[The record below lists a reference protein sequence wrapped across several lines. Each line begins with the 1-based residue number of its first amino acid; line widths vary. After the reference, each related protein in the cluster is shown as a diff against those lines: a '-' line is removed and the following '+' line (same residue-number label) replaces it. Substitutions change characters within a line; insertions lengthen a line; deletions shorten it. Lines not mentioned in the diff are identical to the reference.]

1 MSEDTKHHGIFVDHV
16 LRDLIVHYNIENED
30 LWVQSDNAS
39 SQYKNK
45 YSLGLLQ
52 LLADEFTLR
61 KRALRFLCNDY
72 EISYEELLSKS
83 STSSMN
89 VKRLRALCVELYKT
103 INKLNPD
110 FMRDLFKLRFT
121 NRPVREKYKMNMIIP
136 EFNQVSYG
144 KKSLRTFGP
153 KLWNSLPYHIKSS
166 ENLESFKRTIKHW
179 NGERCLCKVC
189 NCS

>member
-1 MSEDTKHHGIFVDHV
+1 MVNEYGSFPFSAKTSVEPLQNFSSLNIFCFIEKQFNRQELEMMFYCHILVFNKI
-16 LRDLIVHYNIENED
+16 LI
-30 LWVQSDNAS
+30 
-39 SQYKNK
+39 
-45 YSLGLLQ
+45 
-52 LLADEFTLR
+52 
-61 KRALRFLCNDY
+61 
-72 EISYEELLSKS
+72 
-83 STSSMN
+83 
-89 VKRLRALCVELYKT
+89 
-103 INKLNPD
+103 NPD

>member
-1 MSEDTKHHGIFVDHV
+1 MLS
-16 LRDLIVHYNIENED
+16 
-30 LWVQSDNAS
+30 NAS
-39 SQYKNK
+39 SLKKIEN
-45 YSLGLLQ
+45 LQ
-52 LLADEFTLR
+52 

-89 VKRLRALCVELYKT
+89 VKT
-103 INKLNPD
+103 INKLNPN

-144 KKSLRTFGP
+144 R
-153 KLWNSLPYHIKSS
+153 
-166 ENLESFKRTIKHW
+166 RA
-179 NGERCLCKVC
+179 
-189 NCS
+189 